1 VTVPRALRLTA
12 AALLAAA
19 ASVALAQDYGE
30 TVEVDVVTV
39 DVEVRDAQGR
49 QVTDLE
55 RGDFQVFE
63 DGKHVR
69 LTNFERV
76 VARDAGPAAAT
87 APTPAPAAPPP
98 DGPASGE
105 AVPADT
111 TSWVVVYV
119 DNLRLHNVSRTRAL
133 DQMRHRLAEAVP
145 GERVMVVSQDISFN
159 VRLPFSADRAAVDA
173 ALAALETVPTYG
185 ASADRDRSTAMLTTI
200 AMQKDA
206 MAVGEPCNEQVAAPA
221 KSFAEGARADVLR
234 TVSRLLAFTNSLAGL
249 PGRKAL
255 LYVSDGIPLQP
266 GEEMFQA
273 LAEMCGG
280 GAGISGAALPD
291 NLPAFDSQTLG
302 SRAYPAHAAAL
313 DAARYSVAND
323 LRRLTA
329 HANANRVSFYAL
341 QASGLAAPA
350 DSSVAMDPTDRLF
363 QLPSVSAAMENN
375 AKESLVYLANETGGR
390 AIIDTND
397 FTGELDRLRADLATY
412 YSLGYVP
419 DHQGD
424 AKEHRIEVRVARKG
438 LRLDYRRSYRD
449 KPALEQLAD
458 RTLAALTH
466 GYEDNPLEVKL
477 EMLPA
482 EPLPNGHF
490 RVTARLLVPLFKLA
504 TLTREDV
511 YEAKLR
517 VVVAAGGSGGE
528 STGLRQVEV
537 PVRVPRQ
544 EALTAFG
551 QSYAY
556 EVRLELG
563 GGEHTLAFAVRD
575 ELAGTASFLRR
586 KVDIEAPVAAAIPKP
601 GDSEHR

>member
-1 VTVPRALRLTA
+1 VTVRRVLRLTA
-12 AALLAAA
+12 SALLAAA
-19 ASVALAQDYGE
+19 SLALAQEYGE
-30 TVEVDVVTV
+30 TVEVNVVTV

-63 DGKHVR
+63 DGKRVK
-69 LTNFERV
+69 LTNYERV
-76 VARDAGPAAAT
+76 VARAGPAAAT
-87 APTPAPAAPPP
+87 APTPAPTAPSPGEPAA
-98 DGPASGE
+98 AA
-105 AVPADT
+105 AVPSDA

-133 DQMRHRLAEAVP
+133 DQVRRRLAEAVP

-173 ALAALETVPTYG
+173 ALAAVETVPTYG
-185 ASADRDRSTAMLTTI
+185 AAADRDRSTAMLTI
-200 AMQKDA
+200 VAKQKDA
-206 MAVGEPCNEQVAAPA
+206 IQYGEPCAEEVAEPA
-221 KSFAEGARADVLR
+221 KSYAESTRADVLR
-234 TVSRLLAFTNSLAGL
+234 TISRLLAFTNSLAGL

-266 GEEMFQA
+266 GQEMFQA

-302 SRAYPAHAAAL
+302 ARAYPAHAASL
-313 DAARYSVAND
+313 DAVRYSVAND
-323 LRRLTA
+323 LRRLGA

-350 DSSVAMDPTDRLF
+350 ASSVAMDPTDRLF
-363 QLPSVSAAMENN
+363 QLPNVSAAIESN
-375 AKESLVYLANETGGR
+375 AKDSLVYLANETGGR

-397 FTGELDRLRADLATY
+397 FTGEVDRLRADLATY

-424 AKEHRIEVRVARKG
+424 GKEHRIEVRVARKG
-438 LRLDYRRSYRD
+438 LRLDYRRGYRD
-449 KPALEQLAD
+449 KPALEHLAD
-458 RTLAALTH
+458 RTLAALAH

-482 EPLPNGHF
+482 EALSNGHF

-504 TLTREDV
+504 TVTRENV

-517 VVVAAGGSGGE
+517 VVAAAGGPGGE

-556 EVRLELG
+556 EVRLELA

-575 ELAGTASFLRR
+575 ELGGTASYLRR
-586 KVDIEAPVAAAIPKP
+586 KVDVKAPAAASAVAP
-601 GDSEHR
+601 